1 VFSGGWETGVIAI
14 ITGLAG
20 IVSAAGGMLL
30 IVRAVRNKERKA
42 AKQELDEV
50 SDELHEERETRIQL
64 EELAHQQRVLLA
76 QSGIALPA
84 GEMPKVRHDRYDE
97 SVSRSLSP
105 LRGRL
110 RRRRAAAGDS
120 GGDDE
125 PGDSG

>member
-1 VFSGGWETGVIAI
+1 VISGGWETGVIAI
-14 ITGLAG
+14 ITGFAG
-20 IVSAAGGMLL
+20 IVSAVGGMLL

-76 QSGIALPA
+76 QSGIALPR
-84 GEMPKVRHDRYDE
+84 GEMPTVRHDRHDE
-97 SVSRSLSP
+97 PVPRTLSP

-110 RRRRAAAGDS
+110 HRRRAAAGDD
-120 GGDDE
+120 GGADE
-125 PGDSG
+125 SGDSG